1 MEAALAFLPL
11 LPTTGPSFRGKR
23 VRVNV
28 ERAGRHG
35 DRRRL
40 SVAVS
45 RDLAEALNWQAGD
58 RIVISLGIG
67 ADRGRAQLSRVA
79 KPTGGHKLSKYR
91 QSHTLAV
98 RVTTPVLLHGEDMS
112 AVLDGF
118 SEPAGADFTIA
129 DGTLHVVLVPLT
141 PAASQP
147 LLRTVA

>member
-11 LPTTGPSFRGKR
+11 LPTSGPSFRGKR
-23 VRVNV
+23 VRINV
-28 ERAGRHG
+28 ERIGRLG
-35 DRRRL
+35 DRRRVNIAL
-40 SVAVS
+40 S

-98 RVTTPVLLHGEDMS
+98 RVSTPVLLQGEDVS
-112 AVLDGF
+112 AVLDAF
-118 SEPAGADFTIA
+118 IEPAAADFTVA
-129 DGTLHVVLVPLT
+129 DGTLHVVLAPLT
-141 PAASQP
+141 PAATQP
-147 LLRTVA
+147 VLRTVA